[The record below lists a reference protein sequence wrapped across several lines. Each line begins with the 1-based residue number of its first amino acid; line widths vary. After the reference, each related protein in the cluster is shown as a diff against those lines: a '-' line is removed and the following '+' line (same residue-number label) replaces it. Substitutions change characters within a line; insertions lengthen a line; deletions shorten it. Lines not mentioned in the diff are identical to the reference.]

1 MSATTKSSGEL
12 TPPGLASGPGS
23 LIVNGVAVPVSPR
36 ADRVTAAEDPFV
48 TPPRGIEGGFPAD
61 ARRTDTAAAT
71 EREDKITPNA
81 TGFTPRP
88 DRLAE
93 PLSAANAQAL
103 LPPQACV
110 FVAK

>member
-12 TPPGLASGPGS
+12 TPPGSASGSRP
-23 LIVNGVAVPVSPR
+23 LVVNGVAVPIGPR
-36 ADRVTAAEDPFV
+36 ADRMAAESAFV
-48 TPPRGIEGGFPAD
+48 TPPRRIEGVSSAE
-61 ARRTDTAAAT
+61 ARR
-71 EREDKITPNA
+71 
-81 TGFTPRP
+81 FTPRP